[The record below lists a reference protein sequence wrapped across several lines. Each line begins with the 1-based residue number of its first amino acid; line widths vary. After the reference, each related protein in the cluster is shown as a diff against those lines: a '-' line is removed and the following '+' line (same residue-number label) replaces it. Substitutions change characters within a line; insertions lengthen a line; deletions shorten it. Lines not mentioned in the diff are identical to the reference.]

1 LRWRK
6 LSVWLPICSYNRT
19 HSAKPGRPL
28 TGVRIFRKGRY
39 KPLKADEFAELS
51 TGEIFTRFASGKR
64 GEKMGKRLAKRLA
77 QQDLRPI
84 GILGAGRILVEE
96 QARRFRNVHISHSGV
111 GHGFTMKV
119 LYSSE
124 I

>member
-1 LRWRK
+1 VK
-6 LSVWLPICSYNRT
+6 
-19 HSAKPGRPL
+19 
-28 TGVRIFRKGRY
+28 GVRIFRKGRY
-39 KPLKADEFAELS
+39 KPLKTDEFAELS

-77 QQDLRPI
+77 EQELRPI
-84 GILGAGRILVEE
+84 GILGACRILIEE
-96 QARRFRNVHISHSGV
+96 AGPAVPERAKITFRRV

-119 LYSSE
+119 LGK